1 MPENWG
7 AHPAQIALAKIF
19 SSPYLMGPPV
29 SEKSVRLVAHLF
41 TPEEAEVA
49 CFLPFYYP
57 RPLERTARKA
67 GRPPEAIQPLLEAM
81 SAKRVIFRSEK
92 GNYALFPLA
101 PGIFEMSL
109 MNGADTPWHRE
120 LARLLN
126 DLWATGYFRQYY
138 KPGSPIAIR
147 TIPVQSAVE
156 SQRVVIHADLV
167 TELIARHEHM
177 GVLNVCQCR
186 QAAHFLGRECKRS
199 SPQDGCLVFGNWAAK
214 LAEGGDGRQVS
225 KDEMKA
231 IVQERWDKNLFFWG
245 MNVTPE
251 NPTFICTCCECCCLG
266 LEAINY
272 YGGKAALAASHFL
285 VEFNEALC
293 DHCGKCAKAC
303 NLFAHTLVEKKHR
316 FDQSKCLGCGGCI
329 PTCKPGAI
337 RMKENPA
344 YQPPSRTYLRLGLK
358 SAAGL
363 AWTGIKSKL
372 TG

>member
-1 MPENWG
+1 MSEPFQ
-7 AHPAQIALAKIF
+7 AHPAQIALANIF

-49 CFLPFYYP
+49 KFLPYYYP

-67 GRPPEAIQPLLEAM
+67 GRSPEEIKPLLEAM
-81 SAKRVIFRSEK
+81 SAKRVIYRSEK
-92 GNYALFPLA
+92 GNYALIPLI

-109 MNGADTPWHRE
+109 MNGADTAWHRE
-120 LARLLN
+120 QARLLN
-126 DLWATGYFRQYY
+126 DLFATGFSRKYNT
-138 KPGSPIAIR
+138 PGAPTALR

-156 SQRVVIHADLV
+156 SQRVVVHADLV
-167 TELIARHEHM
+167 SELIARHELM

-186 QAAHFLGRECKRS
+186 QAAHFVGRECKRS
-199 SPQDGCLVFGNWAAK
+199 SPQDGCLAFGSFAASLGK
-214 LAEGGDGRQVS
+214 SGDGRLVS
-225 KDEMKA
+225 KAEMRS
-231 IVQERWDKNLFFWG
+231 IVQERWDKKLFFWSV
-245 MNVTPE
+245 NVTPE
-251 NPTFICTCCECCCLG
+251 NPTAICTCCECCCHE
-266 LEAINY
+266 LENINY
-272 YGGKAALAASHFL
+272 YGGKVGLAEPHFL

-316 FDQSKCLGCGGCI
+316 YDRSKCLGCGVCI

-337 RMKENPA
+337 QMKENPA
-344 YQPPSRTYLRLGLK
+344 YQPPSQNYLRLGLK
-358 SAAGL
+358 SAAEL
-363 AWTGIKSKL
+363 AWSGIKSKL